1 MDQKFIQAKSLQE
14 KLQIIHSQDK
24 RLSASELENLYK
36 SIHGEKPS
44 DRAYK
49 ILDKA
54 LDKNFGG
61 LLPDKASFSMDYN
74 EGVFKRITESLE
86 DLEMVG
92 LYAKYVVQNCRVDS
106 HRLLLKQLG
115 YVTERLIR
123 KFRQQGTIE
132 EHLCLNKQI
141 VIELV
146 SILCPKD
153 MTYNPELLKLI
164 LKAFGDYRDE
174 ELLKRLADSLIQ
186 QCKDNL
192 NQNKNHDWLMLIV
205 TIFDQAIEQQGVCL
219 HILYKK
225 IGNSTLCNIINKH
238 KNYFLINYFDNPDKP
253 VKIFRGL
260 LKYSIQNENLSILQ
274 KITHILEEQMRQNY
288 NQSSYLIL
296 SEIYVQVILP
306 QLLPQ
311 LHINI
316 NILDLLQVFL
326 IGMSRSQELLTDE
339 YIKIMC
345 DRLKLMIDLKQNDR
359 QVFDKIIGFINA
371 IYKKYQ
377 NILSYHESFQK
388 LLNITRDKYS
398 DQYNKIDHVEWESK
412 ILKHINFDDNL
423 YDRNDCDNFVGLE
436 NLTNTCFMN
445 SILQALYMTD
455 SFRKFILMNSI
466 PDAKQYNAL
475 RKLYMLLNYQ
485 QSGFCSPYEL
495 KRLLRP
501 PYSNTNDQQDVGE
514 FAHHFLED
522 LLKYIPK
529 EQQEILENIFF
540 GTHRS
545 VIECPNCNISLGQ
558 IEKFLGI
565 DLHLNKHTQL
575 KDMIAQVYEVEQIE
589 FTCEKC
595 QRKSNDIKKSL
606 QIQNLP
612 PVLFMTIQRFQYDA
626 QSQQM
631 TKILAKVPLKFE
643 IDMRLVFQQ
652 QHLDAQDS
660 LYILYAFIVHLGK
673 NSFSGH
679 YSCYARSMSKPE
691 TWICFDDDQI
701 NQYELTSEDL
711 NSQLIDEET
720 PYILFYKNKSGHC
733 LSINK

>member
-14 KLQIIHSQDK
+14 KREIIHFLDK
-24 RLSASELENLYK
+24 RLSPSELENLYK
-36 SIHGEKPS
+36 SIHVEKPAHN
-44 DRAYK
+44 AYE
-49 ILDKA
+49 ILDIA

-61 LLPDKASFSMDYN
+61 LLPDKASYSMDYN
-74 EGVFKRITESLE
+74 EGVFKRIIESLE

-106 HRLLLKQLG
+106 HKLLLKQLG

-132 EHLCLNKQI
+132 EHLCLNKQR

-153 MTYNPELLKLI
+153 MTYNPELLQLI
-164 LKAFGDYRDE
+164 LKAFRDYQDE
-174 ELLKRLADSLIQ
+174 ELLKKLADSLIQ
-186 QCKDNL
+186 QCKDSM
-192 NQNKNHDWLMLIV
+192 NQNREHDWLMLIA
-205 TIFDQAIEQQGVCL
+205 TIFDQAIEQKGICL

-225 IGNSTLCNIINKH
+225 IGNTTLGHAINKN

-253 VKIFRGL
+253 VKIFKGL
-260 LKYSIQNENLSILQ
+260 LKYSIQNENLAILQ
-274 KITHILEEQMRQNY
+274 EITDILEEQMRQNY

-306 QLLPQ
+306 QLLSQ
-311 LHINI
+311 LHLNT

-326 IGMSRSQELLTDE
+326 IGMSKRQELFKDQH
-339 YIKIMC
+339 IKIMC
-345 DRLKLMIDLKQNDR
+345 DRLKLLIDLKWNDR
-359 QVFDKIIGFINA
+359 LIFDKLYAFMSA

-377 NILSYHESFQK
+377 NRLHNHEQFPK
-388 LLNITRDKYS
+388 LLNLTRERCY
-398 DQYNKIDHVEWESK
+398 DQYNQIDHIQWDCQ
-412 ILKHINFDDNL
+412 ILKYRNFEDNL
-423 YDRNDCDNFVGLE
+423 YDRSNYDNFVGLE

-445 SILQALYMTD
+445 SILQTLYMTD

-475 RKLYMLLNYQ
+475 RKLFMLLNYQ
-485 QSGFCSPYEL
+485 ESGFCSPYEL

-514 FAHHFLED
+514 FVHHFLED

-529 EQQEILENIFF
+529 EYQEILENIFF
-540 GTHRS
+540 GSHRS
-545 VIECPNCNISLGQ
+545 VIECPNCDVSLGQ

-565 DLHLNKHTQL
+565 DLHLNKHTEL

-595 QRKSNDIKKSL
+595 NRRSNDIKKSL
-606 QIQNLP
+606 QILNLP

-626 QSQQM
+626 QTQQM
-631 TKILAKVPLKFE
+631 TKILQKVPLKFE
-643 IDMRLVFQQ
+643 IDMRQVFQQ
-652 QHLDAQDS
+652 SYLDTHDS
-660 LYILYAFIVHLGK
+660 TYILYAFIVHLGK
-673 NSFSGH
+673 NSYSGH

-701 NQYELTSEDL
+701 NKYELTNQDL

-720 PYILFYKNKSGHC
+720 PYLLFYKNKSGHS